1 MLFVVVVVVNF
12 GDVLFV
18 FLLRFFSLGF
28 RSFFPMLFVVVVVIV
43 FVVVFVL

>member
-12 GDVLFV
+12 GDVLFF

-28 RSFFPMLFVVVVVIV
+28 RSFFPMLFVVVV
-43 FVVVFVL
+43 FVALLLPA